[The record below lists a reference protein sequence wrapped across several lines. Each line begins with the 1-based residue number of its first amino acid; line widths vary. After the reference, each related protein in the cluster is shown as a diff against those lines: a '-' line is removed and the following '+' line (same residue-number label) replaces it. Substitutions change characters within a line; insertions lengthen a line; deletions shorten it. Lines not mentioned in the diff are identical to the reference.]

1 MRVRLASWNC
11 PACAWGDNAEV
22 AHSLLKETQSSV
34 NNKSHFPFFLLFFF
48 LQLQVQQSLPSR
60 SDTPVSLPEGMVVDS
75 VGPGAILGLLQ
86 NTTFYFLYG
95 VQSKLKGDESRTL
108 LPAVDD
114 VPAAGRLWGKVT
126 GLRTRELRDWIH
138 VVHGCVLFYVRVQSF
153 FAVSTSTATWC
164 SWNPLPINQILWAGS
179 LHNSFEWT

>member
-1 MRVRLASWNC
+1 M
-11 PACAWGDNAEV
+11 
-22 AHSLLKETQSSV
+22 
-34 NNKSHFPFFLLFFF
+34 
-48 LQLQVQQSLPSR
+48 QQSLPSR

-138 VVHGCVLFYVRVQSF
+138 VVHGCVLFYVTVQSF
-153 FAVSTSTATWC
+153 SNIYRNLMLMKPITYKSDTVSREFT
-164 SWNPLPINQILWAGS
+164 
-179 LHNSFEWT
+179 